1 LICFLL
7 ETTGSDMS
15 TEQENISL
23 QITLVLDRLR
33 SAFNTGNIFR
43 LAEGTAVKEI
53 LCCSY
58 TPSPP
63 HPRLEKTAKG
73 TDKTVPFRNFEK
85 TVDAVRALKQEG
97 VHVVAVE
104 AVEDSPFVWDYPFT
118 FPLALVLG
126 NEALGVDEEVLKE
139 CDGVV
144 RLPML
149 GEKSSV
155 NVANCAAAVLYN
167 ILEHYQYRKDTGS

>member
-1 LICFLL
+1 MT
-7 ETTGSDMS
+7 ETQT
-15 TEQENISL
+15 QERC

-43 LAEGTAVKEI
+43 LAEGTGVKEI
-53 LCCSY
+53 LCCAY
-58 TPSPP
+58 TPAPP

-73 TDKTVPFRNFEK
+73 TDKTVPCRCFAN
-85 TVDAVRALKQEG
+85 TVDAVRALQKEG
-97 VHVVAVE
+97 VKVIAVE
-104 AVEDSPFVWDYPFT
+104 AVEGAPYVWDHDFT
-118 FPLALVLG
+118 FPAALVLG
-126 NEALGVDEEVLKE
+126 NEALGVDEEVLKL

-149 GEKSSV
+149 GSKSSV

-167 ILEHYQYRKDTGS
+167 ILERYEYRKEVRS

>member
-1 LICFLL
+1 
-7 ETTGSDMS
+7 MS

-63 HPRLEKTAKG
+63 HSRLEKTAKG